1 MLYVKGGY
9 VKGVSE
15 VQIELLRT
23 DDSLTEILEKYADTV
38 LRLCFV
44 YLRNKT
50 DAEDVFQNVFLKL
63 CKIKPSFNDDE
74 HIKAWLITVTTNEC
88 KNQLKS
94 SWRKKVAFI
103 DEVISPIK
111 QKDNK
116 EIVSFIMHLPLKY
129 RNVLYLYYFED
140 YKVNELASIL
150 KTNESTVKTRLKR
163 GRDHLKSELIKGGY
177 EYE

>member
-1 MLYVKGGY
+1 
-9 VKGVSE
+9 

-23 DDSLTEILEKYADTV
+23 DDSITEILEKYADTV

-44 YLRNKT
+44 FMRNKT

-88 KNQLKS
+88 KNQFKS
-94 SWRKKVAFI
+94 FWKKKVVCI
-103 DEVISPIK
+103 DEVISSVK
-111 QKDNK
+111 QKDSRA
-116 EIVSFIMHLPLKY
+116 IVSYITHLPLKY
-129 RNVLYLYYFED
+129 RNVLYLHYFED
-140 YKVNELASIL
+140 YKVNELALIF

-163 GRDHLKSELIKGGY
+163 GRELLKSELIKGGY